1 MLTWV
6 VGAGGM
12 LGTALAR
19 RARVASSAVF
29 DASPVPWSDSVA
41 AHAVLRADARR
52 FAEQAGGQPWS
63 LFWAAGASVVASEAD
78 SISAELIA
86 LEAVLT
92 AVVEEQPSGPGA
104 VFVTS
109 SAGGLYAGASGSP
122 FSSATPPRPISPYG
136 RLKLGQEEAAR
147 SIVSGRIPLV
157 LGRFSNLYGP
167 GNSTEKAQG
176 LISMLCRACVRRTPL
191 NLYVSMDTVR
201 DYLYV
206 DDAAEL
212 AWNATMRV
220 VGEDPASVAVEVIA
234 SGRAATVAEIVAT
247 IQTVA
252 HRRVP
257 LAFGT
262 DASARHQVPDL
273 RLVPSVD
280 VDAVTMTPLPAGIKQ
295 VFDAAISRAV

>member
-19 RARVASSAVF
+19 RARVSSSAVF
-29 DASPVPWSDSVA
+29 DACPVPWSDSA
-41 AHAVLRADARR
+41 AAQDVLRADARR
-52 FAEQAGGQPWS
+52 FAEQADGQPWS

-78 SISAELIA
+78 SISAELVA
-86 LEAVLT
+86 LEVVLAAV
-92 AVVEEQPSGPGA
+92 AKAPPSGPGA

-109 SAGGLYAGASGSP
+109 SAGGLYAGASGPP
-122 FSSATPPRPISPYG
+122 FSCTTQPHPISPYG
-136 RLKLGQEEAAR
+136 RLKLDQEEAAR
-147 SIVSGRIPLV
+147 TIVGGRIPLV

-167 GNSTEKAQG
+167 GNNTEKSQG

-212 AWNATMRV
+212 AWNSTMGV
-220 VGEDPASVAVEVIA
+220 VGQVPPRVRVEVIA

-257 LAFGT
+257 LALGT